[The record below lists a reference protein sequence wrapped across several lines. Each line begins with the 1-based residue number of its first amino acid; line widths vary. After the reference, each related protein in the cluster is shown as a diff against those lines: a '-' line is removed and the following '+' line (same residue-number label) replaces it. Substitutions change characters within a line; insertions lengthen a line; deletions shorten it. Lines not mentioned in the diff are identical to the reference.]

1 MLKPLIPYVSHPP
14 AQGTMTTYSLRGQA
28 NHYTPSLQVRILG
41 SWNHVTV
48 LDRIIL
54 GVSSL
59 SAWLKPFGHFNP
71 GLSKLM
77 LFVYSVM
84 PTNH

>member
-1 MLKPLIPYVSHPP
+1 M
-14 AQGTMTTYSLRGQA
+14 
-28 NHYTPSLQVRILG
+28 
-41 SWNHVTV
+41 
-48 LDRIIL
+48 
-54 GVSSL
+54 
-59 SAWLKPFGHFNP
+59 SAWLKPVGHFNP